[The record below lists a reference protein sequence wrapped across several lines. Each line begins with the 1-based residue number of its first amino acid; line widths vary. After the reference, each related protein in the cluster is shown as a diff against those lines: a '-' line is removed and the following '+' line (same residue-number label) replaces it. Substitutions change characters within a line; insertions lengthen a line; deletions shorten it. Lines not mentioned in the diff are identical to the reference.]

1 LTGIYITGIAM
12 ITPMG
17 DTRQTMAALEK
28 NRICTAPLTL
38 FAHPDPPV
46 VGQVSADLPAAGAGR
61 THALTDAA
69 VRQIMAQCPGDVPDA
84 LVMGVTTG
92 GMPESEVLIKNHVTD
107 PRAYAGH
114 GLDTVARHAAGVC
127 GCTGPVLTV
136 STACSS
142 GAAAIALAA
151 RMIGCGMAQTVLAG
165 GADALCRLT
174 CHGFAALQLIDPE
187 GARPFDANRKG
198 MHLSEAGALVLLK
211 GGQTPPENAIARVLG
226 AGLSC
231 DAHHATSPH
240 PEGLGAARAMEAALK
255 DAGMGPADIDY
266 INLHGTGTIGNDAA
280 EARAVHA
287 VFGHNP
293 PTLSSVKGA
302 CGHSL
307 AAAGAVEAGICARAA
322 ADGFLPANAGM
333 RTPDPDLDIQPL
345 TRPEHRKIKTVLSN
359 SFGFGGNN
367 AALVIGGIQNQNPSK
382 AGKHGHCTEPPHVTG
397 VLTGM
402 CITGAGGTEASL
414 QAFYNNRSCAG
425 ILSNADLSA
434 DLDAKA
440 VRRLKRLSRMAVNLA
455 GQAVSRTNMEN
466 RISDLFF
473 GTGWGALTETHA
485 FLTRLFDNQERLSSP
500 MDFAGSVHNAPA
512 GQAALMLGARGANMT
527 LTGQDDAFEQALI
540 AARLMANDHG
550 PYLIMGADEAHDPLV
565 RLFDPSAA
573 LAGTPADGGGGL
585 MLTPANTGI
594 GIGPV
599 FVFAGDDPDK
609 TAGALVEKLGGAKAV
624 SARIGVIFAGIPAA
638 RADFSRQVINA
649 FFRALDTNLPMVDY
663 RKYTGEFATASAAAA
678 GLAAGCMEKGFL
690 PAGPAGD
697 REIDLRARGI
707 LMINAGKP
715 VTAVEMMHS

>member
-17 DTRQTMAALEK
+17 DTGQTMAALEE
-28 NRICTAPLTL
+28 NRICAAPLTL
-38 FAHPDPPV
+38 FSHPDPPV
-46 VGQVSADLPAAGAGR
+46 AGQVSMDLPVIDAGR

-69 VRQIMAQCPGDVPDA
+69 VRQIMDQCPGEVPDA
-84 LVMGVTTG
+84 VVMGVTTG
-92 GMPESEVLIKNHVTD
+92 GMPESEVLIKNQVTD
-107 PRAYAGH
+107 PQAFAFH
-114 GLDTVARHAAGVC
+114 GLDTVARHAAGLS

-151 RMIGCGMAQTVLAG
+151 RMICSGMAQTVLAG

-198 MHLSEAGALVLLK
+198 MHLSEAAGLVLLK
-211 GGQTPPENAIARVLG
+211 GGQTPPKNAVAQIMG

-255 DAGMGPADIDY
+255 DAGLGPADIDY

-287 VFGHNP
+287 VFGPKP
-293 PTLSSVKGA
+293 PALSSVKGA

-322 ADGFLPANAGM
+322 ADGFMPANAGM
-333 RTPDPDLDIQPL
+333 RTPDPDLDIHPL
-345 TRPEHRKIKTVLSN
+345 TRPHHGKINTVLSN

-367 AALVIGGIQNQNPSK
+367 AALVIGGIRSEIRKNP
-382 AGKHGHCTEPPHVTG
+382 GHFTEYPDVMG
-397 VLTGM
+397 VLTGV
-402 CITGAGGTEASL
+402 CVTGAGDTEASL
-414 QAFYNNRSCAG
+414 QAFYNNLSCAG
-425 ILSNADLSA
+425 MLSGKDLSA
-434 DLDAKA
+434 CLDPKA
-440 VRRLKRLSRMAVNLA
+440 VRRLKRLSRMAINLA
-455 GQAVSRTNMEN
+455 GQAVCRTNTKN
-466 RISDLFF
+466 QISDLFF
-473 GTGWGALTETHA
+473 GTGWGVLTETHD
-485 FLTRLFDNQERLSSP
+485 FLTRLFANQERLSSP

-540 AARLMANDHG
+540 AARLMGKNQG
-550 PYLIMGADEAHDPLV
+550 PCLVMGADEAHDPLV
-565 RLFDPSAA
+565 RLFDPSSA
-573 LAGTPADGGGGL
+573 LAATPADGGGGL

-594 GIGPV
+594 GIGRV
-599 FVFAGDDPDK
+599 LVLGSGDPAE
-609 TAGALVEKLGGAKAV
+609 TANALMEKLGGAKA
-624 SARIGVIFAGIPAA
+624 AAERIGVIFAGMPAA

-649 FFRALDTNLPMVDY
+649 FCQAIDIDLPMVDY

-678 GLAAGCMEKGFL
+678 GMAAGCMEKGFL

-697 REIDLRARGI
+697 TKIDLRSRGI
-707 LMINAGKP
+707 LMINAGRT
-715 VTAVEMMHS
+715 VTAVEMVHT

>member
-1 LTGIYITGIAM
+1 
-12 ITPMG
+12 
-17 DTRQTMAALEK
+17 
-28 NRICTAPLTL
+28 
-38 FAHPDPPV
+38 
-46 VGQVSADLPAAGAGR
+46 
-61 THALTDAA
+61 
-69 VRQIMAQCPGDVPDA
+69 
-84 LVMGVTTG
+84 
-92 GMPESEVLIKNHVTD
+92 
-107 PRAYAGH
+107 
-114 GLDTVARHAAGVC
+114 
-127 GCTGPVLTV
+127 
-136 STACSS
+136 
-142 GAAAIALAA
+142 
-151 RMIGCGMAQTVLAG
+151 
-165 GADALCRLT
+165 
-174 CHGFAALQLIDPE
+174 
-187 GARPFDANRKG
+187 
-198 MHLSEAGALVLLK
+198 
-211 GGQTPPENAIARVLG
+211 
-226 AGLSC
+226 
-231 DAHHATSPH
+231 
-240 PEGLGAARAMEAALK
+240 
-255 DAGMGPADIDY
+255 
-266 INLHGTGTIGNDAA
+266 
-280 EARAVHA
+280 
-287 VFGHNP
+287 
-293 PTLSSVKGA
+293 
-302 CGHSL
+302 
-307 AAAGAVEAGICARAA
+307 
-322 ADGFLPANAGM
+322 
-333 RTPDPDLDIQPL
+333 
-345 TRPEHRKIKTVLSN
+345 
-359 SFGFGGNN
+359 
-367 AALVIGGIQNQNPSK
+367 
-382 AGKHGHCTEPPHVTG
+382 
-397 VLTGM
+397 
-402 CITGAGGTEASL
+402 
-414 QAFYNNRSCAG
+414 
-425 ILSNADLSA
+425 
-434 DLDAKA
+434 
-440 VRRLKRLSRMAVNLA
+440 MAVNLA

-485 FLTRLFDNQERLSSP
+485 FLTRLFDNQEWLSSP

-715 VTAVEMMHS
+715 VTAVEMMHT